1 MTADLNTYSKKY
13 MRQVKKLTS
22 LLSNIAGIFPEDS
35 EIAEILGYGI
45 FNEIFLGYS
54 KKLRQA
60 AWGRKV

>member
-1 MTADLNTYSKKY
+1 